1 MCDKF
6 ESLNKYPKYHGGPS
20 SMNINPI
27 VLFSENH
34 IEVPIDSNEI
44 ISYMKEG
51 MKLFVS
57 EVKAFFN
64 DHIPEIDYID
74 FFNQIIPSYNNVDT
88 SILNW
93 NLVYFEIQNALNKKN
108 G

>member
-1 MCDKF
+1 
-6 ESLNKYPKYHGGPS
+6 
-20 SMNINPI
+20 MNINPI

-64 DHIPEIDYID
+64 DYIPEIDYID

-93 NLVYFEIQNALNKKN
+93 NLVYFEIQNALNEEN

>member
-1 MCDKF
+1 MRFWYD
-6 ESLNKYPKYHGGPS
+6 L
-20 SMNINPI
+20 I
-27 VLFSENH
+27 
-34 IEVPIDSNEI
+34 IDLEEEFMDPFRCTV
-44 ISYMKEG
+44 MKIYI
-51 MKLFVS
+51 LFVN

-93 NLVYFEIQNALNKKN
+93 NLVYFEIQNALNEEN